1 MTTTEPTL
9 RPTDCD
15 DHSPAPAGPNEGHL
29 LVRRGLGRTA
39 ITTDPALPGLYT
51 ARFAG
56 PSPRRSEHG
65 GTVELTYPV
74 VSVRRHRAADVLT
87 LTGSIPWRIEVDGGV
102 GELTADLADVSLRS
116 VEVRGGVSR
125 TTLELP
131 TPVGTLPVRLGSVDD
146 VVIRRPAGVA
156 VRVSVRR
163 GARSLRVD
171 DQVLGAAGG
180 PSVLAT
186 PGFATADHRIDIS
199 VDAARGL
206 TVSSRPNG

>member
-29 LVRRGLGRTA
+29 LVRRGLGRTT

-56 PSPRRSEHG
+56 PSPRRSVHG
-65 GTVELTYPV
+65 GTVELTYPMM
-74 VSVRRHRAADVLT
+74 SVRRRRAADVLT

-102 GELTADLADVSLRS
+102 GELTADLSDVSLRS
-116 VEVRGGVSR
+116 VEVHGGVSR

-131 TPVGTLPVRLGSVDD
+131 TPVMPLRMTNADGTTDTAAALRASPSGSPCAAVPAASGSTTRRWAPPAGRRCW
-146 VVIRRPAGVA
+146 RRPG
-156 VRVSVRR
+156 SPRR
-163 GARSLRVD
+163 TTASTSASTRPGAS
-171 DQVLGAAGG
+171 
-180 PSVLAT
+180 P
-186 PGFATADHRIDIS
+186 
-199 VDAARGL
+199 
-206 TVSSRPNG
+206 